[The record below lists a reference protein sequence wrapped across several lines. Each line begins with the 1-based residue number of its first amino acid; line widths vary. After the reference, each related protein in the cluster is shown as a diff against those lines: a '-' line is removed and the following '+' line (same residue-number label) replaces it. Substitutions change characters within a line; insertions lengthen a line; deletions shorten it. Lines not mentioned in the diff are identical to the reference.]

1 VQPPQFKF
9 YDAQKPIYTSP
20 RFLPPTA
27 IEKCSIKKSIISHGC
42 FLRECKV
49 EHSIVGI
56 RARLEKGA
64 DLKVRQERGMRCFE
78 ITRALR
84 PQVLRYQR
92 GCTKLWHLIQPA
104 LSLKEETPGSRL
116 LSFV

>member
-1 VQPPQFKF
+1 MQPPQFKF

-64 DLKVRQERGMRCFE
+64 DLKVRQEGEACGVSSLQGRFWLKICGMNSAWFWNGILGRVCGDCRC
-78 ITRALR
+78 
-84 PQVLRYQR
+84 
-92 GCTKLWHLIQPA
+92 
-104 LSLKEETPGSRL
+104 
-116 LSFV
+116 